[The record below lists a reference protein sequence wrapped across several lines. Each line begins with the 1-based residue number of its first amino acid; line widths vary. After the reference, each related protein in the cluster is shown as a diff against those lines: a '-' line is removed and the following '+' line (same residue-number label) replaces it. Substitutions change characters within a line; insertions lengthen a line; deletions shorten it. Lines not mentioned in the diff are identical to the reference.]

1 MFPKN
6 SETLIGRT
14 YEYGEIISLPNSKYF
29 MLVDLPVF
37 EDKFVM
43 SLPICSENFK
53 DPVIGVMICIR
64 KEKGFSEF
72 EAWAI
77 EKYGENLAEV
87 LERIFIENLPSV
99 KTENNCY
106 TQDDILKSPNTKFR
120 DANKEK
126 ISIFP
131 DSFALSEN
139 DEKLVIL
146 DSCLAISMISKEKFE
161 KLQEILLE
169 VDSTQDTL
177 LFYEN
182 IFKVV
187 GCKTSNYY
195 ILCDFN
201 STLENVATKTRLFP
215 SPLLKLCLEK
225 RTSIY
230 YFNSEIQSPNLSA
243 EEQKQIKN
251 ELFLKSYKSGMIV
264 PVTNHFNSI
273 VGILEFDDFDSRLEE
288 PDFKLI
294 HSLSLFAWLLF
305 LDVES
310 KN

>member
-1 MFPKN
+1 M
-6 SETLIGRT
+6 
-14 YEYGEIISLPNSKYF
+14 
-29 MLVDLPVF
+29 
-37 EDKFVM
+37 
-43 SLPICSENFK
+43 
-53 DPVIGVMICIR
+53 
-64 KEKGFSEF
+64 
-72 EAWAI
+72 
-77 EKYGENLAEV
+77 
-87 LERIFIENLPSV
+87 
-99 KTENNCY
+99 
-106 TQDDILKSPNTKFR
+106 
-120 DANKEK
+120 
-126 ISIFP
+126 
-131 DSFALSEN
+131 
-139 DEKLVIL
+139 
-146 DSCLAISMISKEKFE
+146 
-161 KLQEILLE
+161 
-169 VDSTQDTL
+169 
-177 LFYEN
+177 
-182 IFKVV
+182 V

-201 STLENVATKTRLFP
+201 STLENVATKTRSFP